1 MVWSASEQVCT
12 RRGASR
18 LPLLLPCRGALPA
31 RHSLGSTRRGQRTGS
46 LSGACARSI
55 KREVVQAIVGATRLG
70 DYPREAAALNVTALT
85 VWERNRDAVL

>member
-1 MVWSASEQVCT
+1 MHET
-12 RRGASR
+12 GR
-18 LPLLLPCRGALPA
+18 LAAAVAAALPGRPA
-31 RHSLGSTRRGQRTGS
+31 RPAPAGVDRRGQRPGS

-85 VWERNRDAVL
+85 IWERNRDAVL